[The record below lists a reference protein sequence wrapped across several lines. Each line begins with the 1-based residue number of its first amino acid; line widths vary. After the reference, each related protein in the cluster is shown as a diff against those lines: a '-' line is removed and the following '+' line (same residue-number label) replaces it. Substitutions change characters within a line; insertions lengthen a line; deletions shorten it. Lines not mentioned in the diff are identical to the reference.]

1 MQNSNSK
8 ANIGVER
15 NLALNKENEI
25 MLIIKKEWNQW
36 LIFIKKPGEKMF

>member
-8 ANIGVER
+8 ANIEIER

-25 MLIIKKEWNQW
+25 MLIIKKE
-36 LIFIKKPGEKMF
+36 